1 MLRSGWL
8 IFSGLAL
15 MLTTFESNAQ
25 SFYAIRR
32 ERSLIVSGGTGVAT
46 YMGELAN
53 PGDYLD
59 AKLNLVGGLKYRVS
73 QRIAVR
79 TELTWF
85 QLRGSDDL
93 ADDVSR
99 IKRNLSFS
107 SNNFEVNLTGQ
118 ISLFQKGKF
127 FYQRPPFNVYGFGG
141 IGMLYFN
148 PTTKYQGTKYA
159 LQPLK
164 TEGVSYSRLVLAI
177 PFGAGVRFRISP
189 AIDVVVE
196 GGYRKLFTDY
206 LDDVSTTHPGPAA
219 FSDPI
224 AAALSDRRP
233 EIGLPLAEAG
243 SKRGNPERE
252 DSYWLLNAK
261 VEYYLPTNFGSRRKG
276 SSRSKAGRR

>member
-118 ISLFQKGKF
+118 ISLFQNGKF